1 MPNTVKKTRHS
12 VWSNVWYLLRD
23 IAKDYRLLL
32 ILMIMECL
40 CGVALPFLAIFLP
53 KEAAELVAEGAGA
66 AEIWLRLGL
75 LAALLGILAAVKGMA
90 GGAKYVYSNDMRV
103 SYQGQ
108 LLMRALSCDYDR
120 LEGASGLNRYRMAN
134 RTLERGDWSATS
146 VLMSSMMDITVSGV
160 SFLLLSG
167 LIALLHPLMVVY
179 LVLLSAVNYL
189 ALGHARRYQESRKHE
204 MAGVERK
211 LHYVEQHASDV
222 RAAKDVRIY
231 GMSGWFVLLREE
243 LMDVYTRLLGQIK
256 ARHQWTGVVQALTM
270 LLRDGAAYAYLIWLV
285 STDVLSVADF
295 VLYLGAVAGFSGWV
309 YKLVE
314 NVSRIQGASRE
325 INDMRDFLE
334 ESDRPDPQDPYPLPA
349 PGSPVGIEF
358 RNVCFSYGGPAGLV
372 LNHFSLCIP
381 PGEKLAVVGLN
392 GAGKTTMVKLLCGF
406 CKPDSGEILI
416 NGLPVNGYRKQDLY
430 MLFSAVFQDITL
442 FPFTVA
448 ENISMTTADETDRD
462 RVWSCLELA
471 GLAEDIRKAPDGVDT
486 QLLKVMDE
494 RGLVLSGG
502 QQQKLLMA
510 RALYKDAPVLI
521 LDEPTAALDPIAES
535 ETYDRFHRLSGA
547 KTAVYISHRLASTR
561 FCHRIVLIRDGA
573 VAEAGSHSELMERSG
588 EYARMYR
595 IQSHYYQ
602 NGEVSA

>member
-1 MPNTVKKTRHS
+1 MPKTEKKPGHS
-12 VWSNVWYLLRD
+12 VWSNVRYLLRD
-23 IAKDYRLLL
+23 IAREYKLLL
-32 ILMIMECL
+32 VLMIMECL
-40 CGVALPFLAIFLP
+40 CGVAIPFLALFLP
-53 KEAAELVAEGAGA
+53 KEAAELVTEGAGK
-66 AEIWLRLGL
+66 AEIWLRLDL
-75 LAALLGILAAVKGMA
+75 LAAVLGILAAIKGMA
-90 GGAKYVYSNDMRV
+90 GSAKYVYSNDMRV
-103 SYQGQ
+103 LYQAQ
-108 LLMRALSCDYDR
+108 LLIRALSCDYDR

-146 VLMSSMMDITVSGV
+146 VLMLSMMDIAVSGV

-167 LIALLHPLMVVY
+167 LIALLHPVMVGY
-179 LVLLSAVNYL
+179 LILLSAVNYL
-189 ALGHARRYQESRKHE
+189 ALSHARRYQESRKHE
-204 MAGVERK
+204 MAGIERK
-211 LHYVEQHASDV
+211 LHYVEHHASDV
-222 RAAKDVRIY
+222 KAAKDVRIY
-231 GMSGWFVLLREE
+231 TMSGWFMRLREE
-243 LMDVYTRLLGQIK
+243 LMDVYTRLLAQIK
-256 ARHQWTGVVQALTM
+256 ARHLWTGVVQALTM

-285 STDVLSVADF
+285 STKVLTVADF

-309 YKLVE
+309 QKLVD
-314 NVSRIQGASRE
+314 NISRIQGASLE
-325 INDMRDFLE
+325 MNDMRAFLE
-334 ESDRPDPQDPYPLPA
+334 ESDRPEPEEPYSLPA
-349 PGSPVGIEF
+349 PGSPIGIEF
-358 RNVCFSYGGPAGLV
+358 RNVCFSYGGPTGQV

-406 CKPDSGEILI
+406 YKPDSGEILI
-416 NGLPVNGYRKQDLY
+416 NGLSINGYRRQDLY
-430 MLFSAVFQDITL
+430 MLFSTVFQDITL

-448 ENISMTTADETDRD
+448 ENVSMTTAEKTDRD

-471 GLAEDIRKAPDGVDT
+471 GLAEDIREVPCGINA
-486 QLLKVMDE
+486 QLLKAMDE

-535 ETYDRFHRLSGA
+535 ETYDRFHSLTGG
-547 KTAVYISHRLASTR
+547 KTAIYISHRLASTR

-573 VAEAGSHSELMERSG
+573 IAEAGNHSELLEQGG